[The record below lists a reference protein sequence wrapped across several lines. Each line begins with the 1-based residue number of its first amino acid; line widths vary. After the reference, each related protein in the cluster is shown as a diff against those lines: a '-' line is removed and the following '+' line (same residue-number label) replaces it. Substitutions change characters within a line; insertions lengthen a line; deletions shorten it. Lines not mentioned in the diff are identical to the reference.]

1 MSYTVGVLEGSDYPL
16 WTPVFTTGI
25 APLLSF
31 VGGGGFLHH
40 VSFILHCLF
49 FSLDM
54 GIYWLKN

>member
-16 WTPVFTTGI
+16 WAPVFTTGI

-40 VSFILHCLF
+40 VSYTKCYLCL
-49 FSLDM
+49 
-54 GIYWLKN
+54 